1 MHSAQSNEKIC
12 NHIEKYIGV
21 IDNVFKEIISG
32 VLSIDILILDPTPER
47 NFYTLITSGMS
58 ELPMTVPE
66 GAEEYQYAEIMICLL
81 LPGSCRM
88 RRLRMNGIIG
98 RFGP

>member
-47 NFYTLITSGMS
+47 NFYTLITS
-58 ELPMTVPE
+58 E
-66 GAEEYQYAEIMICLL
+66 
-81 LPGSCRM
+81 
-88 RRLRMNGIIG
+88 
-98 RFGP
+98 